1 MISQI
6 QFCCKLHHTFTCTC
20 TCTHVDKYET
30 AILFAVVSFSFA
42 VDELLGLIGF
52 LSSLELVIK
61 KEL

>member
-6 QFCCKLHHTFTCTC
+6 QFCCKLHHTSTS

-52 LSSLELVIK
+52 LGSLELVIK